1 MDSKAG
7 RGDRDDIPGTTR
19 LTSSRNVIELV
30 RLLARI
36 AAERDY
42 REAQQALDASVAL
55 KLDEARHD

>member
-1 MDSKAG
+1 MNRKAG
-7 RGDRDDIPGTTR
+7 RGDRDDIPGSTR
-19 LTSSRNVIELV
+19 LSSSRNVVELV

-42 REAQQALDASVAL
+42 REAQQALAASVAF